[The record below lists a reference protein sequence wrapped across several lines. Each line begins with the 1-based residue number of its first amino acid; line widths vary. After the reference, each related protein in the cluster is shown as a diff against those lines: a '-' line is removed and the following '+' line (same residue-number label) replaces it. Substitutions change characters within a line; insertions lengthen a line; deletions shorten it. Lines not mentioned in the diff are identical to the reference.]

1 MHSSTLSSVLSSR
14 LPLTTPVCYLFRP
27 LQRVQHDWTA
37 CVFLHK
43 GERARR
49 RDLRTHLY
57 AAVMCCD
64 MLHKVMV
71 YSLLLSLTGSGA
83 GSACACRMLR
93 RLFEHHLWAPPYL
106 EIPAVLWK
114 YQQSCNLQP
123 TESAGC
129 CTMCCC
135 SPCWPHSLLRLCW
148 LPCWFAQG
156 SCSKG
161 DACKDCHNV
170 FEYHMHP
177 ANFRTKMCHDG
188 ANCMRS
194 FCFFAHNLSELR

>member
-1 MHSSTLSSVLSSR
+1 MASENALMR
-14 LPLTTPVCYLFRP
+14 LGADEMIIGFKITPCTR
-27 LQRVQHDWTA
+27 RVQHDWTA
-37 CVFLHK
+37 CFFLHK

-64 MLHKVMV
+64 MLHK
-71 YSLLLSLTGSGA
+71 
-83 GSACACRMLR
+83 
-93 RLFEHHLWAPPYL
+93 
-106 EIPAVLWK
+106 
-114 YQQSCNLQP
+114 
-123 TESAGC
+123 
-129 CTMCCC
+129 
-135 SPCWPHSLLRLCW
+135 
-148 LPCWFAQG
+148 G

-194 FCFFAHNLSELR
+194 FCFFAHNLSELRLASPVTMTVCNPQEQQQQQQQQQQQHVSRGYGSGG